1 MNFRFREKVNKDVK
15 KYNRIANNNNCIT
28 LVKHSIAKFAY
39 NFKQHYIMKRNAT
52 AVWKGSIKEGNG
64 TISTQST
71 VLNNAQYSFKT
82 RFEDGV
88 GTNPEELVAA
98 AHSGCFSMQLSAFV
112 TEGGFEIESIQTR
125 CDINFVEGTIVGSH
139 LTVEAKIAGI
149 ANDAFQ
155 ELVTK
160 AEKNCPISR
169 LLNTEIDRKSVV

>member
-1 MNFRFREKVNKDVK
+1 
-15 KYNRIANNNNCIT
+15 
-28 LVKHSIAKFAY
+28 
-39 NFKQHYIMKRNAT
+39 MKRNAT
-52 AVWKGSIKEGNG
+52 AVWKGSIKEGAG

-98 AHSGCFSMQLSAFV
+98 AHSGCFSMQLSAFI
-112 TEGGFEIESIQTR
+112 TEAGHEIESIQTK
-125 CDINFVEGTIVGSH
+125 CDIDFQNGSIVSSH

-149 ANDAFQ
+149 SNDEFQ

-160 AEKNCPISR
+160 AEKNCPISK
-169 LLNTEIDRKSVV
+169 LLNTEITSTATLV